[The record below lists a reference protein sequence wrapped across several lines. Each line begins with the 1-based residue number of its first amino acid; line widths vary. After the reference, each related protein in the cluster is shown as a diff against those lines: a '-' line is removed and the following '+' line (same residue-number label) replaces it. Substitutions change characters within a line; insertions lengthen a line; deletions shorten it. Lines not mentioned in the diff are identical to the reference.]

1 MNDRTAL
8 RANAPAPSPASW
20 WAEVTHNRIIALV
33 LAMILAVPLLAAPA
47 DYNVTGLAAITLQ
60 TFALVLAT
68 TLLWRAR
75 FDLRP
80 ESIRRFLSTSAN
92 LPVLLFV
99 ALMGVSCAF
108 SAHKGLSIQECLR
121 TGSGVL
127 LYFVAA
133 YHFRQSKH
141 LSLLAGTLLAL
152 AAAVAIGGMAK
163 YQLFAEERASAV
175 FGNPQPLASF
185 VMLLLP
191 VVAAL
196 GWMDKNPTRRMA
208 ALITGLLMM
217 GCLMLTQGRSAAVGA
232 FAGLAVLAYLGTRAL
247 PGQVKSKA
255 VSAPIGAR
263 KHLLVW
269 PALLAVIAVT
279 FLVAVKSQNESL
291 GSRPITTTQLS
302 NDGSWQSRVQSY
314 WTGSV
319 EMIKQ
324 RPLTGWGT
332 GLYPV
337 YQSKFTGQGV
347 PIPPD
352 GQGARTSLAEN
363 AHNFYLQTA
372 AELGLP
378 GLMLVLATLGTF
390 LVAGFKRFGELEAGI
405 RRTLLMGSLAATIAF
420 MVDAVSSPSWQ
431 YGQTSMFLWLMLG
444 MGTSCIR
451 PRVKGEE
458 KAAATVAQNST
469 VSRRISWLSRPMA
482 VGLGLLVATMLP
494 SGVGSAQAAD
504 YGGNGNDTGRIVI
517 GSAAVVGLLY
527 FLSTVTDV
535 TAAGAGDGAGAA
547 GSGGF
552 IPPVAPTPTPT
563 PTPSPMMTP

>member
-1 MNDRTAL
+1 MNDRTHS
-8 RANAPAPSPASW
+8 RAIAPAASKASW

-99 ALMGVSCAF
+99 ALMGVSCAL
-108 SAHKGLSIQECLR
+108 SPHKELSIQECLR

-141 LSLLAGTLLAL
+141 LSLLAGTLLVL
-152 AAAVAIGGMAK
+152 AAAVAMGGMAK

-196 GWMDKNPTRRMA
+196 GWMDKNPTRRMV
-208 ALITGLLMM
+208 ALFTGLLMM
-217 GCLMLTQGRSAAVGA
+217 GCLMLTQGRSAAIGA

-247 PGQVKSKA
+247 PGQTKA
-255 VSAPIGAR
+255 KSAPAPLASR

-269 PALLAVIAVT
+269 PVLLAVVALS
-279 FLVAVKSQNESL
+279 FLVVVKSQNDSL
-291 GSRPITTTQLS
+291 GSRAITTTQLVK
-302 NDGSWQSRVQSY
+302 DGSWQERVQSY

-332 GLYPV
+332 GLFPV
-337 YQSKFTGQGV
+337 YQSKFTGRGV
-347 PIPPD
+347 AIPPT

-378 GLMLVLATLGTF
+378 GLLLVLATLGTF
-390 LVAGFKRFGELEAGI
+390 LVAGFKRVRELEAGI

-420 MVDAVSSPSWQ
+420 MVDAIGSPSWQ

-458 KAAATVAQNST
+458 KAATVAAQNSP
-469 VSRRISWLSRPMA
+469 VARRIALISRPMA
-482 VGLGLLVATMLP
+482 VGLGLVIATMLP
-494 SGVGSAQAAD
+494 SGIGSAQAAD
-504 YGGNGNDTGRIVI
+504 YGGSDTGRVVV

-527 FLSTVTDV
+527 FLATVSEGGV
-535 TAAGAGDGAGAA
+535 AGAGVA

-563 PTPSPMMTP
+563 PTPTPVITP